1 MAIRLALT
9 TFGEDFASSSRGMG
23 DHSWGGSTTGNAMAP
38 ANGRGKDKK
47 FDDADFGLFEAANME
62 IISVERRTPTE
73 GEGNEH

>member
-1 MAIRLALT
+1 
-9 TFGEDFASSSRGMG
+9 
-23 DHSWGGSTTGNAMAP
+23 MAP